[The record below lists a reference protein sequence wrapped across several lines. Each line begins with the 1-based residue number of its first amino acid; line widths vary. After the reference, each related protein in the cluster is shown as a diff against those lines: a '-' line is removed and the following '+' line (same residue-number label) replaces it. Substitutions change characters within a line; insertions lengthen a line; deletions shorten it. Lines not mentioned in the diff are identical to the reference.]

1 MEIIQT
7 NSSEYRTLI
16 IDLYV
21 EAFSTGQ
28 SEQYI
33 DSDELGEYIDLI
45 LNEGYAILAIEDNEV
60 TGSVLICP
68 LSYDKYLPAQISE
81 SFELKKCLYIAE
93 MMVTEKVRGQG
104 IGKQLMKAFF
114 ETADKSRY
122 SDAFIRVWDANIP
135 AISLYKKTGFK
146 AIAIIQQTK
155 TKADKSGTFVMNK
168 IYLHHILD

>member
-1 MEIIQT
+1 MKIIQT
-7 NSSEYRTLI
+7 NSSEYRNGI
-16 IDLYV
+16 IDLYI

-33 DSDELGEYIDLI
+33 DSDELSKYIDLI
-45 LNEGYAILAIEDNEV
+45 LNEGYALLVIEDKEL
-60 TGSVLICP
+60 TGAVLICP

-81 SFELKKCLYIAE
+81 LFELKKCLYIAE
-93 MMVTEKVRGQG
+93 MMVSEKVRGQG
-104 IGKQLMKAFF
+104 IGKQLMAAFF
-114 ETADKSRY
+114 ETADKQRY
-122 SDAFIRVWDANIP
+122 SDTFIRVWDANIP

-146 AIAIIQQTK
+146 AIANIQQTK